1 VDDGEDA
8 GGAEDTVEGEDL
20 GGKKDED
27 GGEKSGGAEGA
38 GEREDSEDG

>member
-1 VDDGEDA
+1 MDDGEDA

-20 GGKKDED
+20 GGEKDED

-38 GEREDSEDG
+38 GKREDSEDG

>member
-27 GGEKSGGAEGA
+27 GGEKSVGAEGA